1 MACMKLELDGI
12 HDSVDDVLVV
22 LMALT
27 MVGARGASLP
37 KTMVQAASLE
47 PLPPVITVL
56 TLTRWIMETLYP
68 WGTIFRV
75 NEVMVRADRNSEVW

>member
-22 LMALT
+22 LLALT

-37 KTMVQAASLE
+37 KTMVHAASMD
-47 PLPPVITVL
+47 PLPPVPTVL

-68 WGTIFRV
+68 CETVFRV
-75 NEVMVRADRNSEVW
+75 NEVMDK